1 MLRQTLLWASRNPW
15 LERQLPRRR
24 FVKRAVRRFM
34 PGEDPGAALAAAEV
48 FQGQGIASV
57 LTELGE
63 NLSEP
68 SEARTVVERYAGL
81 LEEIARRRLDAEISI
96 KPTHLGLDLG
106 PELASSG
113 IERLAALS
121 AAQGKVLW
129 IDMEGSAYTD
139 ATLALYRRVR
149 ATQPGVGLCLQ
160 SYLRRTA
167 ADLESL
173 LDRPPMFRLVKGAYA
188 EPASIAYSRK
198 ADVDARF
205 FELAQRLLSAAHGH
219 PQARV
224 AIATHDRAQI
234 ARIIE
239 AADAARVPRSSYEF
253 QMLYGIQRGEQLRL
267 AQQGFRVR
275 VLISYG
281 PAWFPWYLR
290 RLAERPANLWFV
302 LRNMVAR

>member
-1 MLRQTLLWASRNPW
+1 MLRQALLWASRNPW
-15 LERQLPRRR
+15 LEQRLPRQA

-48 FQGQGIASV
+48 FQGQGIGTV

-68 SEARTVVERYAGL
+68 SEARTVVERYAAL
-81 LEEIARRRLDAEISI
+81 FAEIARRNLDAEISV

-106 PELASSG
+106 PDLASSG

-121 AAQGKVLW
+121 AAQRKVLW

-139 ATLALYRRVR
+139 ATLALYRRAR
-149 ATQPGVGLCLQ
+149 GTQPGVGLCLQ

-173 LDRPPMFRLVKGAYA
+173 LDRPPMIRLVKGAYA

-205 FELAQRLLSAAHGH
+205 FDLAQRLLTAARDH

-224 AIATHDRAQI
+224 GIATHDRSLI
-234 ARIIE
+234 TRIIE

-253 QMLYGIQRGEQLRL
+253 QMLYGIQRAEQLRL